1 MALLPALAAAA
12 LAVPPAPV
20 PVTAALLDGL
30 APHMAEFTAHG
41 TAHRCQGPLLREV
54 VARISP
60 AEGQAARGAAL
71 STVVLV
77 TGRDGYR
84 VVFGLGELDPGL
96 GASRAIIATHCDGKP
111 VGNEDGPFRLVVP
124 GEERAARSARQVATI
139 ALVDLPQASE

>member
-12 LAVPPAPV
+12 LAAPV

-30 APHMAEFTAHG
+30 VPHMAEFTAHG
-41 TAHRCQGPLLREV
+41 TAHRCEGPLLREV
-54 VARISP
+54 IARLGP
-60 AEGQAARGAAL
+60 VGGQAGRDAAL

>member
-12 LAVPPAPV
+12 LAAPV
-20 PVTAALLDGL
+20 PVTAALLDGRV
-30 APHMAEFTAHG
+30 PHMAEFTAHG
-41 TAHRCQGPLLREV
+41 TAHRCEGPLLREV
-54 VARISP
+54 IARLGP
-60 AEGQAARGAAL
+60 VGGQAGRGAAL

-84 VVFGLGELDPGL
+84 VVFSLGELDPGL